1 MSAKSDQVKGHAKE
15 AAGIVIADED
25 LEAEGKNE
33 RLTGDAE
40 ERVDH
45 AKDQV
50 VELIDK
56 AKDKLDETVDK
67 AKDAL
72 NR

>member
-15 AAGIVIADED
+15 AAGIVVADQD

-33 RLTGDAE
+33 RLTGEAE
-40 ERVDH
+40 EKVDH

-56 AKDKLDETVDK
+56 AKD
-67 AKDAL
+67 AL